1 MDLTALRTPWR
12 YRVRVG
18 SRALSGLALAAI
30 LGLSVGLRPV
40 AAAESNTEVAG
51 ILPAFNRICSELQT
65 GREALGRGNLTEEAF
80 VDLVLDLF
88 VRADSLSLRL
98 QPYVPAGHA
107 YTPVMALARGLTCLK
122 DSLRENY
129 EGLVARDGARFITAD
144 LELTA
149 ALAWRSG
156 VTDVA
161 SAAR

>member
-1 MDLTALRTPWR
+1 MDVTATRTPCR
-12 YRVRVG
+12 N
-18 SRALSGLALAAI
+18 RARAGPGALAGLALAAV
-30 LGLSVGLRPV
+30 LGLAADACPS
-40 AAAESNTEVAG
+40 AAAEASSEVAR

-65 GREALGRGNLTEEAF
+65 GREALGRGSLTEEAF
-80 VDLVLDLF
+80 VDLILDLF

-98 QPYVPAGHA
+98 TPYVPATHA
-107 YTPVMALARGLTCLK
+107 YTPVTALARGLTCLK
-122 DSLRENY
+122 GSLRENY
-129 EGLVARDGARFITAD
+129 EGMVARDGARFVTAD